1 MIVFK
6 KHIGECWVIFWVMFF
21 FLIVRIF
28 SSSSSSRVCL
38 LIVGFFSRLLAV
50 CLTVLFSQKNW
61 DDFRSCLQFREQKP
75 TGNGKQERAQRKC
88 AHKPGVR
95 WCRQG
100 TNQNNSKLC
109 FHRKKPSSELCLKIS
124 YRWLLDFC
132 WFFVCTK
139 VSQLL
144 LLFEVVIR
152 SKREYKVVHCV
163 NLTIFFSFGG
173 GLKLFD
179 FFPIADWLL

>member
-1 MIVFK
+1 MLSDFLGDV
-6 KHIGECWVIFWVMFF
+6 F

-38 LIVGFFSRLLAV
+38 LIVWFFSRLLAV

-88 AHKPGVR
+88 TRVSRACAGAGRAQIKTIRSCVF
-95 WCRQG
+95 
-100 TNQNNSKLC
+100 TEKTKLWIM
-109 FHRKKPSSELCLKIS
+109 FEDQLIIDGF
-124 YRWLLDFC
+124 WIFADFL
-132 WFFVCTK
+132 FNCTK

-144 LLFEVVIR
+144 FAFWSSDPL
-152 SKREYKVVHCV
+152 
-163 NLTIFFSFGG
+163 
-173 GLKLFD
+173 
-179 FFPIADWLL
+179 

>member
-1 MIVFK
+1 VSVEWFF
-6 KHIGECWVIFWVMFF
+6 GWCF

-38 LIVGFFSRLLAV
+38 LIVFFDCWFFSRLLAV

-88 AHKPGVR
+88 VRKPGVR

-109 FHRKKPSSELCLKIS
+109 FHRKNQALNYVWRSAIDGFWIFADFLFAPKSPSFFCFLK
-124 YRWLLDFC
+124 
-132 WFFVCTK
+132 
-139 VSQLL
+139 
-144 LLFEVVIR
+144 
-152 SKREYKVVHCV
+152 
-163 NLTIFFSFGG
+163 
-173 GLKLFD
+173 
-179 FFPIADWLL
+179 